1 VPTRAEL
8 YRQRAT
14 ECETLAERANDAD
27 RKFRL
32 REAAKQWADL
42 AERVEQLDAT
52 KGAAEPDRYRSWQ
65 YHPNKQSLNMQRPA

>member
-1 VPTRAEL
+1 
-8 YRQRAT
+8 
-14 ECETLAERANDAD
+14 LAERANDAD

-52 KGAAEPDRYRSWQ
+52 KGAAEPDRLS
-65 YHPNKQSLNMQRPA
+65 

>member
-8 YRQRAT
+8 YRQRAM

-27 RKFRL
+27 RKVRL
-32 REAAKQWADL
+32 REAAKQWVDL

-52 KGAAEPDRYRSWQ
+52 KGGAEPARS
-65 YHPNKQSLNMQRPA
+65 S

>member
-14 ECETLAERANDAD
+14 ECEALAERASDGD
-27 RKFRL
+27 RKARL
-32 REAAKQWADL
+32 REAAKQWVDL

-52 KGAAEPDRYRSWQ
+52 KDAGSPARS
-65 YHPNKQSLNMQRPA
+65 S

>member
-14 ECETLAERANDAD
+14 ECEAVAERADGAD
-27 RKFRL
+27 RKARL

-42 AERVEQLDAT
+42 AEQVEQLDGT
-52 KGAAEPDRYRSWQ
+52 KPTAEPPRS
-65 YHPNKQSLNMQRPA
+65 S

>member
-14 ECETLAERANDAD
+14 ECEVLAERANDAD
-27 RKFRL
+27 RKARL
-32 REAAKQWADL
+32 RDAAQQWLDL

-52 KGAAEPDRYRSWQ
+52 KDTTEPPPGHRSW
-65 YHPNKQSLNMQRPA
+65 